1 MAEIPGQPLL
11 DIARRSIAH
20 GLQHGQPLPIA
31 ADEFPAPLREQ
42 RATFVTLTKN
52 RQLRGCIGTTEAV
65 DPLVV
70 SVAKNAYASAF
81 SDPRFPPLAAEEFP
95 HIHISVSLLTPPAEL
110 PFSSEHDLINQLRP
124 GIDGLIIAQGRYR
137 ATFLPSVWES
147 LPEPA
152 DFLAQL
158 KKKASIPP
166 SLPVAL
172 AWRYTAETLE
182 EEYESQVGS
191 PPASA
196 R

>member
-1 MAEIPGQPLL
+1 MAEIPGQQLL

-20 GLQHGQPLPIA
+20 GLQHGQPLPVA
-31 ADEFPAPLREQ
+31 VEEFTAPLREQ

-52 RQLRGCIGTTEAV
+52 RRLRGCIGTTEAV

-81 SDPRFPPLAAEEFP
+81 TDPRFPPLAAEELP
-95 HIHISVSLLTPPAEL
+95 LIHISISLLTPPVQL
-110 PFSSEHDLINQLRP
+110 LFSSEQDLIQQLRP
-124 GIDGLIIAQGRYR
+124 GIDGLIITQDNHR

-152 DFLAQL
+152 EFLVHL
-158 KKKASIPP
+158 KRKAGMPASVQ
-166 SLPVAL
+166 VAR
-172 AWRYTAETLE
+172 AWRYTTETLE
-182 EEYESQVGS
+182 EEYDSQVGS